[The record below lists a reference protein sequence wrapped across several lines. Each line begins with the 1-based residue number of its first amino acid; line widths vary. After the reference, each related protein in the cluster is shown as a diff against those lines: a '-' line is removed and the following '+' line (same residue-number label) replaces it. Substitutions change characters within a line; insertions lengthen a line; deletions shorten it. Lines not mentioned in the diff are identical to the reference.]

1 MSSYIL
7 SAPERASISA
17 GCPSHRSVAAARRIQ
32 RLQRVTEARHA
43 RWLRLYSEPDVWTDS
58 VKRRQML
65 RSRWQ
70 YQRAVLVYLMVSRQ
84 D

>member
-1 MSSYIL
+1 MSSYVMT
-7 SAPERASISA
+7 APERGSITA
-17 GCPSHRSVAAARRIQ
+17 GGASHRSPEAARRIQ
-32 RLQRVTEARHA
+32 RLQRLTEVRHA

-65 RSRWQ
+65 RARWQ
-70 YQRAVLVYLMVSRQ
+70 YQRAVIFCLMVSRQ